1 LAYQA
6 LQAGPSACIA
16 LNAANEVAVDSF
28 LKRELPFARIPAVI
42 QEVLVASRGAPPDSV
57 EAILDLDDGARRQA
71 RSVLTKK
78 IWAS

>member
-1 LAYQA
+1 
-6 LQAGPSACIA
+6 
-16 LNAANEVAVDSF
+16 VAVDSF
-28 LKRELPFARIPAVI
+28 FETRAAVARIPAVI

-78 IWAS
+78 NMGFLTTIRLSWWRSVC